1 MGGIRGPCSK
11 VIQPSFP
18 IYDTPCQ
25 PPFSYMYQRILLF
38 FQVEGEA
45 EWDLI
50 ERPEVPTPEQQ
61 DDVSH
66 WALALQLD
74 E

>member
-1 MGGIRGPCSK
+1 MTPHVNPR
-11 VIQPSFP
+11 FP
-18 IYDTPCQ
+18 I
-25 PPFSYMYQRILLF
+25 YQRILFF

>member
-1 MGGIRGPCSK
+1 
-11 VIQPSFP
+11 
-18 IYDTPCQ
+18 
-25 PPFSYMYQRILLF
+25 MYQRILLF